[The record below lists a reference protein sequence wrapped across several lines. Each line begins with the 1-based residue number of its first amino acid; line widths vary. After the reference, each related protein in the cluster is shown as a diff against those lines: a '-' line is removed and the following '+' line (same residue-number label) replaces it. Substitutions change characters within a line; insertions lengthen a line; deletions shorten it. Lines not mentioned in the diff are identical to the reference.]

1 MACTSDSQKLII
13 GQVATDENIPTLSII
28 DIESGKTLRII
39 EESDNYENSI
49 WKLVIDKNDMNI
61 VYLKQIHNRFYIITY
76 NMKTEE
82 KKLLMETENSEK
94 YEGFIIGPENE
105 FVIGIDNVIN
115 FIDLSSNTLTKSIR
129 L

>member
-1 MACTSDSQKLII
+1 MNENNSYRELVSMRNYGEVLRHFCPAESPIETMACTSDSQKLII

-76 NMKTEE
+76 NMK
-82 KKLLMETENSEK
+82 
-94 YEGFIIGPENE
+94 IG
-105 FVIGIDNVIN
+105 
-115 FIDLSSNTLTKSIR
+115 R
-129 L
+129 A